1 MNSKRKVID
10 SHWHLYPWFDEHGED
25 FYTVIDRY
33 QKNLGLDALNL
44 CSIPVNHDYGPA
56 QNVLA
61 ALYKL
66 HNPTAYAYGGLVYTD
81 KPVNFPQPEG
91 FDMLTQYNELMEIG
105 FDGIKM
111 LETKPAEQKEY
122 QVRINDPYFEE
133 FFAACEKNGTH
144 MIWHVAD
151 PDTFWDINKIPQR
164 FIERGWFYGDGTYMS
179 LEEMYGQVYDIL
191 ERHPKLK
198 VTFAHFFFLSEHP
211 EKLEELFAKY
221 ENACIDIVPGGE
233 MYAAFRENYEFYKGF
248 FEKYS
253 DRIFFGTDASFT
265 ENDLYDHYTNI
276 VTQVYNFMA
285 TDKDIEIYGE
295 KCPAIQ
301 LSDEATDNIL
311 YKNFERVAGSTPKA
325 VNKAAIKKYVEKY
338 KPYFTD
344 KKLLKIIE
352 DAVKEF

>member
-1 MNSKRKVID
+1 MKMTRKVVD
-10 SHWHLYPWFDEHGED
+10 SHWHLYPWADEHGED

-33 QKNLGLDALNL
+33 QKELGLAGLNL
-44 CSIPVNHDYGPA
+44 CSIPVYHDLGPA
-56 QNVLA
+56 QNILC

-91 FDMLTQYNELMEIG
+91 FDMLTQYNELMEMG

-122 QVRINDPYFEE
+122 QVKINDDYFGE

-151 PDTFWDINKIPQR
+151 PDTFWDINKIPER

-179 LEEMYGQVYDIL
+179 LEEMYGQVYDVL
-191 ERHPKLK
+191 ERNPKLK

-221 ENACIDIVPGGE
+221 ENVCIDIVPGGE

-276 VTQVYNFMA
+276 VTQVYNFLA
-285 TDKDIEIYGE
+285 TDKGIEIYGE
-295 KCPAIQ
+295 TCPS
-301 LSDEATDNIL
+301 LNLTKEATDNIL
-311 YKNFERVAGSTPKA
+311 YKNFERVSGKTPKP
-325 VNKAAIKKYVEKY
+325 VNKTAIKKYFEKY
-338 KPYFTD
+338 RHLITD
-344 KKLLKIIE
+344 KKLLGLIE
-352 DAVKEF
+352 TAVKDF

>member
-1 MNSKRKVID
+1 MKFNRKVVD
-10 SHWHLYPWFDEHGED
+10 SHWHAYPWFDENGKD

-33 QKNLGLDALNL
+33 QENLGLACLNI
-44 CSIPVNHDYGPA
+44 CSIPVYHNLGPA

-81 KPVNFPQPEG
+81 KPVSFPQPEG

-122 QVRINDPYFEE
+122 QVKVKDDYFEE

-151 PDTFWDINKIPQR
+151 PDTFWDINKIPER

-191 ERHPKLK
+191 ERHPKLA

-211 EKLEELFAKY
+211 EKLEKLFEKY
-221 ENACIDIVPGGE
+221 PNVSIDITPGGE

-253 DRIFFGTDASFT
+253 DRILFGTDASFT
-265 ENDLYDHYTNI
+265 KNDLFDHYTNI
-276 VTQVYNFMA
+276 VAQVYNFAA

-301 LSDEATDNIL
+301 VSNEATDNLL
-311 YKNFERVAGSTPKA
+311 YKNFERLAGETPKA
-325 VNKAAIKKYVEKY
+325 VNKKALKKYVEKY

-344 KKLLKIIE
+344 KKLLELIE
-352 DAVKEF
+352 NAVKDF

>member
-1 MNSKRKVID
+1 MIMNRKVVD
-10 SHWHLYPWFDEHGED
+10 SHWHSYPWADENGKD
-25 FYTVIDRY
+25 FYTVIDEY
-33 QKNLGLDALNL
+33 QKRLGLAGLNI
-44 CSIPVNHDYGPA
+44 CSIPVYHDLGPA
-56 QNVLA
+56 QNVLPL
-61 ALYKL
+61 LYKL

-81 KPVNFPQPEG
+81 KPVKFPQPEG
-91 FDMLTQYNELMEIG
+91 FDMLTQYNELMEMG

-122 QVRINDPYFEE
+122 QVRINDPYFKD
-133 FFAACEKNGTH
+133 FFAAVEKDGTH

-151 PDTFWDINKIPQR
+151 PDTFWDINKIPER

-191 ERHPKLK
+191 ESNPNIA

-221 ENACIDIVPGGE
+221 PNVSIDITPGGE
-233 MYAAFRENYEFYKGF
+233 MYAAFRENFEFYKGF

-265 ENDLYDHYTNI
+265 HNDLFDHYMNI
-276 VTQVYNFMA
+276 VTQVYNFCA

-301 LSDEATDNIL
+301 LSEEATDNIL
-311 YKNFERVAGSTPKA
+311 YKNFERVAGTAPKP
-325 VNKAAIKKYVEKY
+325 VNKAAVKKYVEKY
-338 KPYFTD
+338 KSLITD
-344 KKLLKIIE
+344 KELLNLIE
-352 DAVKEF
+352 NAVKDF